1 MTDNNTI
8 ADHWGRGDIYDR
20 IVTALRAAGKDLDAL
35 TIDDLAPVD
44 HYHARGFQATVELA
58 DKLPVAAG
66 DHILDIGCGVGGPAR
81 YLADRFG
88 CRVTGLDITE
98 SFLDA
103 AERLTERV
111 GMADRVAFRLGD
123 GARLSFDD
131 GAFDGAYALHVTMNV
146 ADRAGFYGEAFR
158 VLRPGGFFALTE
170 HGMGPAGD
178 PHYPVPWSDDGGGSY
193 LIPPAATV
201 AALEAA
207 GFEAVAVE
215 DMASKYLES
224 YHKMIALADR
234 GERPVLGTHVLI
246 GDNARTKSGNAATN
260 IAENRTAPI
269 EVICRKPG

>member
-1 MTDNNTI
+1 MTDTDTI
-8 ADHWGRGDIYDR
+8 AGHWGRGDIYDR
-20 IVTALRAAGKDLDAL
+20 IVTALREAGKDLDTL
-35 TIDDLAPVD
+35 TIEDLAPVD

-58 DKLPVAAG
+58 DKLPVTAG

-103 AERLTERV
+103 AARLTDLV
-111 GMADRVAFRLGD
+111 GIADRVDFRLGD
-123 GARLSFDD
+123 GVHLPFDD

-146 ADRAGFYGEAFR
+146 ADRAGFFGEAFR

-178 PHYPVPWSDDGGGSY
+178 PHYPVPWSDDGGGSH
-193 LIPPAATV
+193 LIPPADTV
-201 AALEAA
+201 AHLEAA
-207 GFEAVAVE
+207 GFEVIAVTDAGP
-215 DMASKYLES
+215 KYLES
-224 YHKMIALADR
+224 FREMFAQADR
-234 GERPVLGTHVLI
+234 GERPVLGLHVLV
-246 GDNARTKSGNAATN
+246 GANARPKTTNAATN

>member
-1 MTDNNTI
+1 MTDKNTI
-8 ADHWGRGDIYDR
+8 AGHWGRGDIYDR
-20 IVTALRAAGKDLDAL
+20 IVTALREAGKDLDAL

-58 DKLPVAAG
+58 DKLPVAAV
-66 DHILDIGCGVGGPAR
+66 DHLLDIGCGVGGPAR
-81 YLADRFG
+81 YFADRFD

-103 AERLTERV
+103 AARLTDLV
-111 GMADRVAFRLGD
+111 GLADRVDFRLGD
-123 GARLSFDD
+123 GVHLPFDD

-146 ADRAGFYGEAFR
+146 ADRAGFFGEAFR

-170 HGMGPAGD
+170 HGLGPAGN
-178 PHYPVPWSDDGGGSY
+178 PHYPVPWSDDGNGSH
-193 LIPPAATV
+193 LIPPAETV
-201 AALEAA
+201 ARLETA
-207 GFEAVAVE
+207 GFEGVAVT
-215 DMASKYLES
+215 DAGAKYLES
-224 YHKMIALADR
+224 YRKVIALADC

-246 GDNARTKSGNAATN
+246 GDDARAKSGNAAAN